1 LAGVFIWIAL
11 ILVVAGLFWLFGGGL
26 TDHLGGITD
35 AYLAEGRGAGF
46 KEMLGRIFGA
56 FIIMLIVALLI
67 GGFVLIFIAFFGA
80 TALFSWSS
88 YRSYKKAE
96 LEKLTFI
103 ERPEQ
108 IKPVVKKMLKI
119 SKKILAP
126 RLVVVRVAH
135 EIWKDVVSQLAAASA
150 AVLIDVSEIGEGLLW
165 EIENLRAQHAHRW
178 ILVGQHDAL
187 IRLADVSATEGS
199 AERRLAELLD
209 GTRIL
214 AYTGDKPRQMKQF
227 AKLLRASMENR

>member
-1 LAGVFIWIAL
+1 
-11 ILVVAGLFWLFGGGL
+11 
-26 TDHLGGITD
+26 
-35 AYLAEGRGAGF
+35 
-46 KEMLGRIFGA
+46 
-56 FIIMLIVALLI
+56 
-67 GGFVLIFIAFFGA
+67 
-80 TALFSWSS
+80 
-88 YRSYKKAE
+88 
-96 LEKLTFI
+96 
-103 ERPEQ
+103 
-108 IKPVVKKMLKI
+108 MLKV